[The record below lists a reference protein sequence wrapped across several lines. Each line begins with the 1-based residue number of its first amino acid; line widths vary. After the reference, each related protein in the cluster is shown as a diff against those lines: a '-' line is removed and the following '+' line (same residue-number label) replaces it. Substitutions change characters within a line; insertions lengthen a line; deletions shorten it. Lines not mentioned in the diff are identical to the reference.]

1 MEVYVIGMNGLG
13 LMPTTPR
20 KARLLLHAGR
30 AEVVR
35 KIPFTI
41 RLLYKTGCHTQPTD
55 LGIDT
60 GSQHIGVAV
69 VAGNSV
75 VTKEEFALRSSM
87 AKRSLMETRKEYR
100 RGRRYRK
107 TRYRHPKF
115 KPHTKRVYT
124 DQAVR
129 RNKHQ
134 THWKKIPAVFTS
146 DRQEGWLPPSIES
159 KVDHHIR
166 IIGRHM
172 EALPRDMRLT
182 IEVARFDVARIK
194 DPSIH
199 GELYQRGRLYDEENV
214 KAYVFARDQY
224 TCQVCK
230 RKAGSYRDDGSVV
243 KLKAHHL
250 DFKSRGATDNPDR
263 MITVCT
269 ACHTTE
275 AHQPGG
281 ILYQWMVEG
290 KTVSRGYR
298 DETFMNILRQRLF
311 RAFPYAQFTYGNIT
325 NADRKTLGLPK
336 THANDAVAIAN
347 GPEQID
353 DGEENVYYQQ
363 VRSRK
368 RSLHEAK
375 ARKGRKTPN
384 RNAVR
389 NAKNTKSI
397 TCGKKKYHVFD
408 KVCCLGQV
416 GWITGFTGTSC
427 RVVDAEG
434 SYIQYPGKTYTQ
446 VNAKDIRVIAHNHNW
461 LCGVRTSIGKG

>member
-1 MEVYVIGMNGLG
+1 MRVYVIGLNGPG

-35 KIPFTI
+35 KTPFTI
-41 RLLYKTGCHTQPTD
+41 RLLYKTGCHTQQTA

-69 VAGNSV
+69 IAGGSV
-75 VTKEEFALRSSM
+75 ITKEEFALRSSM
-87 AKRSLMETRKEYR
+87 AKRSLMETRREYR

-115 KPHTKRVYT
+115 RPHTRRAYT
-124 DQAVR
+124 EQALR
-129 RNKHQ
+129 RNGHE
-134 THWKKIPAVFTS
+134 THWKKIPAAFTS
-146 DRQEGWLPPSIES
+146 ARPEGWLPPSIES

-166 IIGRHM
+166 IIRRHM
-172 EALPRDMRLT
+172 EALPRGTQLA
-182 IEVARFDVARIK
+182 IEAARFDVARIK

-199 GELYQRGRLYDEENV
+199 GELYQHGRLYDEENV
-214 KAYVFARDQY
+214 RAYVFARDRY
-224 TCQVCK
+224 TCQVCGK
-230 RKAGSYRDDGSVV
+230 KAGSRRDDGSVV
-243 KLKAHHL
+243 KLEAHHI

-269 ACHTTE
+269 ACHTGR
-275 AHQPGG
+275 AHRPGG
-281 ILYQWMVEG
+281 ILYQWMAEG

-311 RAFPYAQFTYGNIT
+311 TAFPCARFTYGNVT
-325 NADRKTLGLPK
+325 NADRKALGLPK

-347 GPEQID
+347 GPGRIS
-353 DGEENVYYQQ
+353 GEEETVYYQQ

-368 RSLHEAK
+368 RSLYEANP
-375 ARKGRKTPN
+375 RKGRKAPN
-384 RNAVR
+384 RGAVR

-397 TCGKKKYHVFD
+397 TRGGREYFVFD
-408 KVCCLGQV
+408 RVSCLGQT
-416 GWITGFTGTSC
+416 GWITGFAGTSC
-427 RVVDAEG
+427 RVVDACG
-434 SYIQYPGKTYTQ
+434 RYIQYPGKAYTQ
-446 VNAKDIRVIAHNHNW
+446 VNTKDIRVIAHNHNW
-461 LCGVRTSIGKG
+461 LCGARVSIGRG